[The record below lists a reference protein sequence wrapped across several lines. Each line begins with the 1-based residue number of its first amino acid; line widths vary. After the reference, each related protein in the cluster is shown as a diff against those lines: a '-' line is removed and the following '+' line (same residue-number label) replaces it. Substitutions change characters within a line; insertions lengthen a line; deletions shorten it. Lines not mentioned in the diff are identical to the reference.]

1 MNIEKYK
8 KRKWRIWF
16 RVIHRDLGFLI
27 FGLTLVYAISGISLN
42 HINDWNPSYVVS
54 SDAVKFTKLQ
64 SQLPIEKFV
73 KEIAPNT
80 NYKKHLTRSDGTIRV
95 FVKGGTIDIFPS
107 KNIAKV
113 EVLSRRPFFYE
124 FNFLHYNRN
133 SLWVWFSDVF
143 ALLLI
148 IVSISGLFL
157 VKGKYGITK
166 RGMYWT
172 ILGVVIPTIFLI
184 LIL

>member
-42 HINDWNPSYVVS
+42 HINDWNPSYVIT
-54 SDAVKFTKLQ
+54 SDAIHLTEAQ
-64 SQLPIEKFV
+64 SKLPIKQLAE
-73 KEIAPNT
+73 EIVPNT
-80 NYKKHLTRSDGTIRV
+80 KYKKHLTRLDGTTRV
-95 FVKGGTIDIFPS
+95 FVKGGTIDIYPN
-107 KNIAKV
+107 KNTAIV
-113 EVLSRRPFFYE
+113 EILSRRPLFYE
-124 FNFLHYNRN
+124 FNFLHYNRS
-133 SLWVWFSDVF
+133 SLWIWFSDVF
-143 ALLLI
+143 AALLI

-166 RGMYWT
+166 KGLYWT
-172 ILGVVIPTIFLI
+172 LLGIIIPTVFLLLI
-184 LIL
+184 L